1 MSEIYVTDLPLNQVN
16 AFLHQMVSE
25 DPAFVYYGQ
34 TIPPGHD
41 PEADRL
47 RAIGQIQ
54 IFKCERPIKTQVV
67 DRDLHRLMRRK

>member
-1 MSEIYVTDLPLNQVN
+1 MSDIHVTDLPSNLVN
-16 AFLHQMVSE
+16 AFLAGHKD
-25 DPAFVYYGQ
+25 DPTFVYYGQ
-34 TIPPGHD
+34 TVPPGYD